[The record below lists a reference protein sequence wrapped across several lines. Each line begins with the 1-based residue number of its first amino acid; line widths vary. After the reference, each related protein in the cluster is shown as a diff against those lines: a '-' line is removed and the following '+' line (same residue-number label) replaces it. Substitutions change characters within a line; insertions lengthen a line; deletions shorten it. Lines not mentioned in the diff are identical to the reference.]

1 MSRRITLL
9 VLLSVLFITGLDAQK
24 SSKRI
29 TITGTVT
36 DVSGNPISNAIVMID
51 GQRTSSVT
59 DASGKYTVKTKNSAG
74 KIAIFTFGSG
84 IKEESIGGRTEINFN
99 FGASSLSQQPEQK
112 NNIGEE
118 GVNTGYGYVKEKN
131 LTNNITSIDAT
142 DKKYAAY
149 SNIYEMIQ
157 REVSG
162 VTVNGQNIVIQGARD
177 FFGTVPPL
185 FVVDGVYVDDI
196 SAIKPSYVEKI
207 EVLKGSAAAM
217 YGSRGYGGVILIT
230 TKIKNQDTGMKNKK
244 R

>member
-1 MSRRITLL
+1 MRARIFLA
-9 VLLSVLFITGLDAQK
+9 VLLSILVFGGLDAQK
-24 SSKRI
+24 GSKKF
-29 TITGTVT
+29 TITGNVT

-51 GQRTSSVT
+51 GQKTSSVT
-59 DASGKYTVKTKNSAG
+59 DAKGNFQVRVKNNAE

-84 IKEESIGGRTEINFN
+84 IKEESIEGRTQINFS

-112 NNIGEE
+112 NREGEE

-131 LTNNITSIDAT
+131 LTNDIKTIDAT
-142 DKKYAAY
+142 DKKYSAY

-162 VTVNGQNIVIQGARD
+162 VTVNGSNIVIQGARD

-196 SAIKPSYVEKI
+196 SSIKPSYVEKI

-230 TKIKNQDTGMKNKK
+230 TKIKNQDSGVRKK
-244 R
+244 K

>member
-1 MSRRITLL
+1 MRICFLI
-9 VLLSVLFITGLDAQK
+9 LLSILSMYSLDAQK
-24 SSKRI
+24 NSKRY
-29 TITGTVT
+29 TITGNVK
-36 DVSGNPISNAIVMID
+36 DVSGNPINNAIVMID
-51 GQRTSSVT
+51 GQKTSSVT
-59 DASGKYTVKTKNSAG
+59 DANGNFNVKVKNDAE

-84 IKEESIGGRTEINFN
+84 IREESIGGRTEINFN

-112 NNIGEE
+112 EGEGEE

-131 LTNNITSIDAT
+131 LTKEITAIDAT
-142 DKKYAAY
+142 DKKFAAY

-162 VTVNGQNIVIQGARD
+162 VTVNGSNIVIQGARD

-196 SAIKPSYVEKI
+196 SSIKPSYVERI

-230 TKIKNQDTGMKNKK
+230 TKIKNQGTDTKK
-244 R
+244 KQ